1 MEDILG
7 QKSMKVWN
15 LGHILIHSPPTYLS
29 SNTNSKIRM
38 KRVGK
43 SLETYFPRIE
53 AAELAIYCAQQ
64 K

>member
-1 MEDILG
+1 MKDILG

-15 LGHILIHSPPTYLS
+15 LGHILIHFLPTYSS
-29 SNTNSKIRM
+29 SNINSKIRM
-38 KRVGK
+38 KRVGE